1 MKELGCEIQ
10 IKKKKARTL
19 ETAAAAVIAV
29 FFYLSLVLLVFTLSF
44 TFCPVEGMSMF
55 PTIHDGQN
63 ALLNKW
69 DYRYERGEIIVFN
82 KGDVK
87 LIKRIIGVGGDK
99 IEIKESE
106 GVISGWRNDEM
117 LVEEYIREDML
128 AWWTK
133 PDFASR
139 YGVNISLNTPVIIP
153 DGEYCVFG
161 DNRNNSLDSRVMF
174 ENPDKTIAL
183 GFVKESEI
191 EGSLAFLIPENTFL
205 EWVIRLIFGDLWRT
219 I

>member
-19 ETAAAAVIAV
+19 ETAAATVIAV

-55 PTIHDGQN
+55 PTIRDGQN

-106 GVISGWRNDEM
+106 GVISVWRNDEM

-133 PDFASR
+133 PDFANR

-219 I
+219 N